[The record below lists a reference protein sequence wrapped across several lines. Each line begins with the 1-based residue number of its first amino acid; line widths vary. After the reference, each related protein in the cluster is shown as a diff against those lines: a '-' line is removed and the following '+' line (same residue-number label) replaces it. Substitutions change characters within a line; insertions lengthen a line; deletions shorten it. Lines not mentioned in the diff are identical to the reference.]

1 MACLWFHPRGP
12 RDGVFVRLSVVL
24 KAASPRSRLGAAAH
38 QVVVVPGASGEVLAG
53 ARSIAGSPRQ
63 RCVERGSPS
72 VRVRPN
78 WTVPVGHL
86 AGRTLRR
93 GSLDF
98 VHEGKCAK
106 SAVESAQSRLL
117 WRRHRARG

>member
-1 MACLWFHPRGP
+1 MEVQPGTHTSEEGVEVCHRGEPKAKVCGEGVSVRAC
-12 RDGVFVRLSVVL
+12 
-24 KAASPRSRLGAAAH
+24 ASELDS
-38 QVVVVPGASGEVLAG
+38 ASGA
-53 ARSIAGSPRQ
+53 P
-63 RCVERGSPS
+63 
-72 VRVRPN
+72 
-78 WTVPVGHL
+78 
-86 AGRTLRR
+86 GRKTLSR